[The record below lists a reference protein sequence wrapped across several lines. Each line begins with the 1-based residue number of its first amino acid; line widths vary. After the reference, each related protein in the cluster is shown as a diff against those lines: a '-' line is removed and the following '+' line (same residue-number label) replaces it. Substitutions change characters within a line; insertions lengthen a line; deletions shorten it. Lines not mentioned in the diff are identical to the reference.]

1 MSAETESLSFSIAIA
16 VFPKADWLLEA
27 PICVRM
33 AMQKMKR
40 YKEILFGLLLG
51 LTMWAADALM
61 HTMMSAASTETQPAL
76 AEELF
81 SPDGPPLFIR
91 LLYVSFALLVGCML
105 WRSNRQERLG
115 FDSERKV
122 SAFHEQMVN
131 PTTNILDGCKTLLRS
146 GGLSGGALN
155 VVREIRGHAQ
165 QIDEFTK
172 AFTPLLLI
180 PGRSRD
186 ARIGDWQRLFSRVP
200 SLVKASEYAD
210 VMLGIV
216 YEGWGDRRRRFD
228 RAHQRVW
235 DYEVPVE
242 HERYARILSVAQQ
255 HSTEGG
261 WGDVLEVGCAQGV
274 FTTRLAPLCQSLT
287 VYDIS
292 PLACER
298 TAERCKPY
306 AHVWVKQNDIT
317 RERLSGQFDLVFAL
331 DLLEAIHG
339 CQRVVGVADKLIDA
353 VRPGGLLIFS
363 GSRLPEHM
371 REMWWARRLIEGG
384 DNHLA
389 CLLGRVDVRLV
400 HRELYPEAGCEV
412 PGYPQH
418 LIAIIQKTKEWYGG

>member
-1 MSAETESLSFSIAIA
+1 
-16 VFPKADWLLEA
+16 
-27 PICVRM
+27 
-33 AMQKMKR
+33 MQKIKR
-40 YKEILFGLLLG
+40 YKEIFFGLLLG
-51 LTMWAADALM
+51 LVMWAADALM
-61 HTMMSAASTETQPAL
+61 HTMMPSISLEAPSALT
-76 AEELF
+76 EELF
-81 SPDGPPLFIR
+81 SPDGPPLVIR
-91 LLYVSFALLVGCML
+91 LLYISFALFVGWAL
-105 WRSNRQERLG
+105 WRSNQQERLG
-115 FDSERKV
+115 FDSECKV
-122 SAFHEQMVN
+122 SAFHKQMVN
-131 PTTNILDGCKTLLRS
+131 PTTNILNGCNSLIRS
-146 GGLSGGALN
+146 GGLSGEALN

-172 AFTPLLLI
+172 SFPPLLLV
-180 PGRSRD
+180 PGQSSD
-186 ARIGDWQRLFSRVP
+186 ARRSSWQRWP
-200 SLVKASEYAD
+200 SQAHWLVKASEYTD

-242 HERYARILSVAQQ
+242 RERYTRILSVTQQ
-255 HSTEGG
+255 HLAEGG
-261 WGDVLEVGCAQGV
+261 WGNVLEVGCAQGV

-287 VYDIS
+287 VCDIS

-306 AHVWVKQNDIT
+306 AHVRVKQNDIT

-363 GSRLPEHM
+363 GSRLPEQM
-371 REMWWARRLIEGG
+371 RETWWARRLIEGG

-400 HRELYPEAGCEV
+400 HRELYPETGCEV
-412 PGYPQH
+412 PGYPHH

>member
-1 MSAETESLSFSIAIA
+1 
-16 VFPKADWLLEA
+16 
-27 PICVRM
+27 
-33 AMQKMKR
+33 MQKMKR

-51 LTMWAADALM
+51 LAMWAADALM
-61 HTMMSAASTETQPAL
+61 HTMMPAASTETQPAL

-81 SPDGPPLFIR
+81 SPDGPPLVIR
-91 LLYVSFALLVGCML
+91 LLYVSFALFTGWVL

-115 FDSERKV
+115 CDSERKV

-131 PTTNILDGCKTLLRS
+131 PTTNILDGCNTLLRS
-146 GGLSGGALN
+146 SELTGEALN
-155 VVREIRGHAQ
+155 VVKEIRSRAQ

-180 PGRSRD
+180 PGQSSA
-186 ARIGDWQRLFSRVP
+186 ARIGGWQRLFSRVP
-200 SLVKASEYAD
+200 SLVKASEYVD
-210 VMLGIV
+210 VALGIV
-216 YEGWGDRRRRFD
+216 YEGWGDRKRRFD
-228 RAHQRVW
+228 RAHQRIW
-235 DYEVPVE
+235 DYEVLVE
-242 HERYARILSVAQQ
+242 RERYARILSVAQQ

-287 VYDIS
+287 VCDIS

-317 RERLSGQFDLVFAL
+317 RARLSGQFDLVFAL

-363 GSRLPEHM
+363 GSRLPEQM
-371 REMWWARRLIEGG
+371 RETWWARRLIEGG

-400 HRELYPEAGCEV
+400 YQESYPETGCEV

>member
-1 MSAETESLSFSIAIA
+1 
-16 VFPKADWLLEA
+16 
-27 PICVRM
+27 
-33 AMQKMKR
+33 MQKMKR

-51 LTMWAADALM
+51 LAMWAADALM
-61 HTMMSAASTETQPAL
+61 HTMMPAASTETQPAL

-81 SPDGPPLFIR
+81 SPDGPPLAIR
-91 LLYVSFALLVGCML
+91 LLYVSFALFTGWVL

-115 FDSERKV
+115 CDSECKV

-131 PTTNILDGCKTLLRS
+131 PTINILDGCNILLRS
-146 GGLSGGALN
+146 SGLTGEALN
-155 VVREIRGHAQ
+155 VVKEIRSQAQ

-242 HERYARILSVAQQ
+242 RERYARILSVAQQ
-255 HSTEGG
+255 HSTEDG
-261 WGDVLEVGCAQGV
+261 WGDVLEAGCAQGV
-274 FTTRLAPLCQSLT
+274 FTMQLAAHCQSLIAC
-287 VYDIS
+287 DIS

-317 RERLSGQFDLVFAL
+317 QERLSGRFDMVFAL
-331 DLLEAIHG
+331 DLLESLHG
-339 CQRVVGVADKLIDA
+339 HQRIIDVADKLLDA
-353 VRPGGLLIFS
+353 VCPGGLLIFS
-363 GSRLPEHM
+363 GSRLPEQM
-371 REMWWARRLIEGG
+371 RDSWWARRLIEGA

-389 CLLGRVDVRLV
+389 LLLSRVDVRLA
-400 HRELYPEAGCEV
+400 HQESYPEVGREI

-418 LIAIIQKTKEWYGG
+418 LIAIIQKTTE

>member
-1 MSAETESLSFSIAIA
+1 
-16 VFPKADWLLEA
+16 
-27 PICVRM
+27 
-33 AMQKMKR
+33 MQKMKR

-81 SPDGPPLFIR
+81 SPVGPPLFIR

-105 WRSNRQERLG
+105 WRSNRQKRLG

-131 PTTNILDGCKTLLRS
+131 PTTNILDGCNTLLRS

-172 AFTPLLLI
+172 SFPPLLLV
-180 PGRSRD
+180 PGQSSD
-186 ARIGDWQRLFSRVP
+186 ARRSNWQRWS
-200 SLVKASEYAD
+200 SQAHWLVKASEYAD

-255 HSTEGG
+255 HSAEGSLG
-261 WGDVLEVGCAQGV
+261 EVLEVGCAQGV
-274 FTTRLAPLCQSLT
+274 FTTRLAPLCQSLIAC
-287 VYDIS
+287 DIS

-298 TAERCKPY
+298 TAERCKPL
-306 AHVWVKQNDIT
+306 AHVRIEQTDIT
-317 RERLSGQFDLVFAL
+317 HEEFPRQFDQVFAL

-339 CQRVVGVADKLIDA
+339 CQRVVGVADKLIDV

-363 GSRLPEHM
+363 GSRLPEYM
-371 REMWWARRLIEGG
+371 RETWWAHRFIEGG

-400 HRELYPEAGCEV
+400 HRELYPEVGCEI
-412 PGYPQH
+412 PAYPQH
-418 LIAIIQKTKEWYGG
+418 LIAVIQKTTEWYGC